1 MQGWRAGGS
10 KLRVNRSF
18 DTLIA
23 VSYAGLEATF
33 QTLNPKPSIQGL
45 PVASSWLSEKQTF
58 GFVEFRSEEEA
69 TLGLQLNGVVIL
81 NRTLKVGAPNPP
93 PHQKRRARAI

>member
-1 MQGWRAGGS
+1 MQGWRPLF
-10 KLRVNRSF
+10 KP
-18 DTLIA
+18 
-23 VSYAGLEATF
+23 

-81 NRTLKVGAPNPP
+81 NRTLKVRAPIPP